1 MLNFNISFTF
11 QLHSDLISKRSL
23 SLSLFVQL
31 LLWTSPG
38 LQIESIQDVFKMLF
52 SGY

>member
-11 QLHSDLISKRSL
+11 QLHSDLISKRS
-23 SLSLFVQL
+23 SLFVQL